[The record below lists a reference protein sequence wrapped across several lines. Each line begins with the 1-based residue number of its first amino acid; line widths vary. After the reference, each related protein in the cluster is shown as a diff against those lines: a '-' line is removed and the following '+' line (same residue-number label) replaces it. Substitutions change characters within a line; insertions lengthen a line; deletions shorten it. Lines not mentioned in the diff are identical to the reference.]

1 MLLGP
6 ASRRKLRP
14 TRTQGKTLMNRK
26 KLFLTLGAF
35 AVTALASADDK
46 KPNQVLFQDS
56 EMHMSQPELR
66 IFVTPQ
72 VCDMEM
78 IYPNQP
84 RSEYSYSV
92 EIRSPESL
100 TETEFTNLKNR
111 TLYNFAK
118 EHGADII
125 IEPIFNS
132 YVTTD
137 NKNVLNITVTGFPAR
152 YVNFRPLGKSDV
164 DLDMV
169 RIVYPAG
176 YQQTVESKQR
186 K

>member
-1 MLLGP
+1 MNLKSMLLAATGAMVVAFP
-6 ASRRKLRP
+6 A
-14 TRTQGKTLMNRK
+14 
-26 KLFLTLGAF
+26 A
-35 AVTALASADDK
+35 ADEK
-46 KPNQVLFQDS
+46 NSQVLFQDS

-72 VCDMEM
+72 VCDLEM
-78 IYPNQP
+78 VYPNQP

-92 EIRSPESL
+92 EIRSIDSM
-100 TETEFTNLKNR
+100 TEGEFTNLKNR
-111 TLYNFAK
+111 TLYRFAK
-118 EHGADII
+118 EHRADII

-132 YVTTD
+132 YVNTE

-164 DLDMV
+164 DLEMV

-176 YQQTVESKQR
+176 YQEAVESKQR

>member
-1 MLLGP
+1 MGIKALLL
-6 ASRRKLRP
+6 AA
-14 TRTQGKTLMNRK
+14 
-26 KLFLTLGAF
+26 GATVAAF
-35 AVTALASADDK
+35 SVAADD
-46 KPNQVLFQDS
+46 NNAQVLFQDS

-78 IYPNQP
+78 IYPNKP

-92 EIRSPESL
+92 EIRSLESL
-100 TETEFTNLKNR
+100 SEAEFTNLKNR
-111 TLYNFAK
+111 TLYKFAK
-118 EHGADII
+118 AHGADII

-132 YVTTD
+132 YVTTE

-169 RIVYPAG
+169 RVVYPAG

>member
-1 MLLGP
+1 MNLKTMLLAAAG
-6 ASRRKLRP
+6 AIVA
-14 TRTQGKTLMNRK
+14 TLS
-26 KLFLTLGAF
+26 
-35 AVTALASADDK
+35 AVADDK
-46 KPNQVLFQDS
+46 NQQVLFQDS

-78 IYPNQP
+78 IYPNKP
-84 RSEYSYSV
+84 RSEYSYAV
-92 EIRSPESL
+92 EIRSIDAL
-100 TETEFTNLKNR
+100 TEAEFTNLKNR
-111 TLYNFAK
+111 TLYKFAK

-137 NKNVLNITVTGFPAR
+137 NKNILNITVTGFPAR

-176 YQQTVESKQR
+176 YQQAVESKQR

>member
-1 MLLGP
+1 MNVKSLLLAAAG
-6 ASRRKLRP
+6 A
-14 TRTQGKTLMNRK
+14 TVATLS
-26 KLFLTLGAF
+26 A
-35 AVTALASADDK
+35 AADDK
-46 KPNQVLFQDS
+46 TSSQVLFQDS

-78 IYPNQP
+78 IYPNKP
-84 RSEYSYSV
+84 CSEYSYSV
-92 EIRSPESL
+92 EIRSLESL
-100 TETEFTNLKNR
+100 TEAELTNLKNR
-111 TLYNFAK
+111 TLYQFAK
-118 EHGADII
+118 KHGADVI

-176 YQQTVESKQR
+176 YQQSVESEQR

>member
-1 MLLGP
+1 MKRRQLL
-6 ASRRKLRP
+6 
-14 TRTQGKTLMNRK
+14 
-26 KLFLTLGAF
+26 LTVGAF
-35 AVTALASADDK
+35 IGVALASADDK
-46 KPNQVLFQDS
+46 NPTQVLFQDS

-78 IYPNQP
+78 IHPNEP

-92 EIRSPESL
+92 EIRSFDSM
-100 TETEFTNLKNR
+100 TEDDFTNLKNR
-111 TLYNFAK
+111 ALYNFAK
-118 EHGADII
+118 DHGADII

-132 YVTTD
+132 FVTTD